1 MNKELL
7 KEKLNK
13 YSIPFSD
20 ESADKLVSFNDMML
34 EYNKSHNLT
43 SITDEE
49 GVLFKHF
56 IDSLAPI
63 DIFKENTQII
73 DIGCGGG
80 FPSVPLA
87 IINKNLNILAVDS
100 VNKKTEFVKMVK
112 NTLNLPN
119 LSVKNARI
127 EDLAQDANYREQ
139 FDTVISRAVASLNT
153 IIEYSAPLLKVG
165 GKIVAYKGSNYK
177 EELTNAKNA
186 LNILKCSIKEV
197 KEYYLDEIDAN
208 RVVIIIEKQEKT
220 PNKYPRKQNK
230 PRLNPL

>member
-1 MNKELL
+1 MNEGLL
-7 KEKLNK
+7 KEKLAK
-13 YSIPFSD
+13 YKIEFT
-20 ESADKLVSFNDMML
+20 DKTVDNLVLFEKMML

-49 GVLFKHF
+49 GVLYKHF

-63 DIFKENTQII
+63 DIFEENTRII

-87 IINKNLNILAVDS
+87 TVNKNLNILAVDS
-100 VNKKTEFVKMVK
+100 TNKKTEFVKMVK
-112 NTLNLPN
+112 NTLNLAG
-119 LSVKNARI
+119 LEVKNARI
-127 EDLAQDANYREQ
+127 EDMAQNPNYREQ
-139 FDTVISRAVASLNT
+139 FNTVISRAVAPLNT

-177 EELTNAKNA
+177 EELENAKNA
-186 LNILKCSIKEV
+186 LNILKCNVKEV
-197 KEYYLDEIDAN
+197 KNYDIDEIDAHH
-208 RVVIIIEKQEKT
+208 VVIIIEKREKT

-230 PRLNPL
+230 PRLCPL

>member
-7 KEKLNK
+7 KDKLNK
-13 YSIPFSD
+13 YGIQFTD
-20 ESADKLVSFNDMML
+20 ESTNKLVSFNDMML

-43 SITDEE
+43 SITNEE

-80 FPSVPLA
+80 FPSIPLA
-87 IINKNLNILAVDS
+87 IINKKLNILAVDS

-127 EDLAQDANYREQ
+127 EDLAQDTNHREQ

-177 EELTNAKNA
+177 EELNNAKNA
-186 LNILKCSIKEV
+186 LNILKCNVKEV
-197 KEYYLDEIDAN
+197 KEYYIDEMDAH